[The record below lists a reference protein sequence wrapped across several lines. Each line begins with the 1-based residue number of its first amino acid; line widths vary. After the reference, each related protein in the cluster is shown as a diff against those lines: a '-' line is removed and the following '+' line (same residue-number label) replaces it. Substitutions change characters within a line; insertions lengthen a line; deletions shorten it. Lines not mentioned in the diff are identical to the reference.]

1 MGATWNRD
9 VDIAAGACPGGSE
22 SEHLTVS
29 VSANNGNPPDH
40 PNDKANNIT
49 VNTADRSGANG
60 AQIIYHAK
68 TQGLT
73 LTGIVA
79 KEGSNLTGLS
89 AEPRGNG
96 ETLVLSDTG
105 GPGITYT
112 YYVQGTYGGSSVQT
126 CDPQIHN
133 EDDG

>member
-1 MGATWNRD
+1 MATWNRD
-9 VDIAAGACPGGSE
+9 VNHVAGPCPNGSE
-22 SEHLTVS
+22 SEHLTVA
-29 VSANNGNPPDH
+29 VSQNNGNPPDH
-40 PNDKANNIT
+40 ANDTANDIH
-49 VNTADRSGANG
+49 VNAADRAGNG

-68 TQGLT
+68 TGGLT

-79 KEGSNLTGLS
+79 KDGSNLTGLS
-89 AEPRGNG
+89 ATPRGNG

-105 GPGITYT
+105 GPGVTYS
-112 YYVQGTYGGSSVQT
+112 YYVRGSYSGSTVDT